1 MSFKIRLEIQ
11 FQINKLR
18 MELIDIPIL
27 IDDIPQEI
35 PIDL

>member
-1 MSFKIRLEIQ
+1 MPFKIRLEIQ

-27 IDDIPQEI
+27 IYDIPQEI

>member
-27 IDDIPQEI
+27 IYDISQEI

>member
-1 MSFKIRLEIQ
+1 MSFKIRLEIL

-27 IDDIPQEI
+27 IYDIPQEI

>member
-18 MELIDIPIL
+18 MELIDISIL

-35 PIDL
+35 SIDL

>member
-27 IDDIPQEI
+27 IYDIPQEI